1 MMHRLLCRRF
11 WLYSTCLLSLAATLP
26 AADDKPADAKSA
38 DTIRVTPDLFRI
50 VVELDG
56 VFEAEQMTE
65 IILLPQQWSTF
76 SVEEVAPQGSLVKA
90 GDLLIKFDAR
100 KIDDELR
107 AAEFQSELGRLSL
120 LLNHS
125 ELQSLEQSVPLDL
138 RAAREAF
145 DRARSELEYH
155 QKFWERLNRES
166 ADQSLKAS
174 EYALENS
181 REELNQLEKMY
192 KADELT
198 EETEEI
204 ILKRARRA
212 VEFAEFTLTRSQ
224 AQHDQTINVSLPQ
237 QGRQVVEAVT
247 RQEIALS
254 RAEATLP
261 LSLDQKRIERQKLE
275 QTQRQLVEKLEQLQ
289 ADRKWMEVRSPVA
302 GYVYYGH
309 CDRGRWTV
317 GSTLARQLRKGG
329 AATTNT
335 VLMTIVSPERLFF
348 RLDIPEKSLHQITA
362 DLPGLITPSGFPA
375 LRFTGVLTAID
386 PIPVKEGLFDG
397 RLKIDSANDPQA
409 KALVRPGMTGKV
421 KFVAY
426 ESKEAISVPNS
437 AVQTDPADDSV
448 KFVYVDEA
456 GAPVRRPVVT
466 GHSQGDRTE
475 IKEGL
480 KAGDVVYLKK
490 P

>member
-1 MMHRLLCRRF
+1 MTHRPLSHRT
-11 WLYSTCLLSLAATLP
+11 WLFPLCLLSVATALAT
-26 AADDKPADAKSA
+26 ADDKPTDSKPA
-38 DTIRVTPDLFRI
+38 DTIRVAPELFRV

-76 SVEEVAPQGSLVKA
+76 TVEEVAEQGSRVKE

-107 AAEFQSELGRLSL
+107 AAEFQAELGRLSL
-120 LLNHS
+120 LQNHS
-125 ELQSLEQSVPLDL
+125 ELQSLELSVPLDL
-138 RAAREAF
+138 RAAREAL
-145 DRARSELEYH
+145 DRARSDLAYH
-155 QKFWERLNRES
+155 EKYWERLNRES
-166 ADQSLKAS
+166 ADQSLKSS
-174 EYALENS
+174 EYSLENA

-224 AQHDQTINVSLPQ
+224 AQHEQTVNVSLPQ
-237 QGRQVVEAVT
+237 QGRQVVEAVI

-261 LSLDQKRIERQKLE
+261 LSLEQKRIERQKLE
-275 QTQRQLVEKLEQLQ
+275 QTQRQLVEKLEQLR
-289 ADRKWMEVRSPVA
+289 ADRKWMEVHSPVA
-302 GYVYYGH
+302 GLVYYGY
-309 CDRGRWTV
+309 CERGRWTV
-317 GSTLARQLRKGG
+317 GSTLTRQLRKGG
-329 AATTNT
+329 AATTNS
-335 VLMTIVSPERLFF
+335 VLMTIVTPERLVF
-348 RLDIPEKSLHQITA
+348 RLDIPEKSLHQVTPN
-362 DLPGLITPSGFPA
+362 LPGSITPSGYPS
-375 LRFTGVLTAID
+375 LRLTGSLVDIN

-397 RLKIDSANDPQA
+397 ELKIESANDPHA
-409 KALVRPGMTGKV
+409 KTLVRPGMTGKV

-426 ESKEAISVPNS
+426 EAPEAISVPTS
-437 AVQTDPADDSV
+437 ALQTDPADDSL

-456 GAPVRRPVVT
+456 GAPVRRNVVT

-480 KAGDVVYLKK
+480 NAGDLVYLKK